1 MKEWKRVPLCVTML
15 CLLTGCT
22 KEPSYSSVT
31 KEQYEAAFTPVSNFT
46 QVSESTITSDNA
58 ATLSMKETYYV
69 TDKVASF
76 EETLSGREN
85 GTIKAYWWF
94 DDKGALNYYEKDD
107 IDEVSSYVKF
117 LKYPSEGQTTISS
130 FTDFGYMADA
140 GSYTYKRD
148 CSIFLFSYAGV
159 LDYYKDGLSYD
170 KVQYDA
176 KAQDYAYTDS
186 TTDKSCKLYFVG
198 GLLSKLVFTSTMGSG
213 ITYHTN
219 STLTVSA
226 YGTTEVPVVS
236 EEAKAAEINKSAYA
250 MGGLF

>member
-1 MKEWKRVPLCVTML
+1 MKEWKRASL
-15 CLLTGCT
+15 CLALVTLLSGCA

-31 KEQYEAAFTPVSNFT
+31 KEQYEAAFTAVSNFT

-58 ATLSMKETYYV
+58 ATLTLKETYYV
-69 TDKVASF
+69 TDKVATY
-76 EETLSGREN
+76 EETLAGREN

-94 DDKGALNYYEKDD
+94 DDNGALNYYEKDD
-107 IDEVSSYVKF
+107 IDGNSSYVKF
-117 LKYPSEGQTTISS
+117 LKYPLATETTVSS
-130 FTDFGYMADA
+130 VTDFGYMADA
-140 GSYTYKRD
+140 DGYTYKRD
-148 CSIFLFSYAGV
+148 CSIFLFSYAGT

-176 KAQDYAYTDS
+176 KAKDYAYTDS
-186 TTDKSCKLYFVG
+186 TNDKSCKLYFVS

-213 ITYHTN
+213 ILYHHS
-219 STLTVSA
+219 STMKISA
-226 YGTTEVPVVS
+226 YGTTEAPVVS